1 VPRRRPKRR
10 RTRQVQGKGIHRRR
24 RDDVNRQ
31 RQRDQHGR
39 PGRDD
44 GRRRRSRSRRECR
57 SCRRECRSC
66 RRECRSRGR
75 RSRNRCVYR
84 LRCHY
89 RRLQMIDLRRRG
101 ACRSRGARGGLR
113 GWDEQVLQR
122 PGQQRNSTRP
132 DTEC

>member
-57 SCRRECRSC
+57 SCRRECRS
-66 RRECRSRGR
+66 RGR

-84 LRCHY
+84 LRGHY

-101 ACRSRGARGGLR
+101 ACRSRGGRGGLR